1 MPLTTRDTPPP
12 TAPRGDSHRRL
23 DAQAVRRDFPIF
35 AARSTSDRPLV
46 FLDTGASA
54 QKPQVVIDRE
64 AAVYSRS
71 YANAY
76 RGVYEI
82 GAEVDDAIEQTRESV
97 RSLLNARSS
106 DEIVFTSGTTMS
118 INLVAQGWGRR
129 FLKTGDEILLS
140 VLEHHANIVP
150 WQMVAAATGATLRWI
165 PLTADGLLD
174 LSTLPELLTRK
185 TKLVA
190 VTGMSN
196 VLGTIPPVAEL
207 ARAAHAVGARI
218 LVDGAQSVPHGPV
231 DVVADDIDFLVFSGH
246 KLYGPSGV
254 GVLYGKAELLDQMD
268 PVFGGGHMIADV
280 CTTGSTWAPAP
291 ARFEAGTLP
300 IAQIIALQPAIEYVQ
315 GLGWEAVHSHEIE
328 LLSAAHERL
337 SSIDGLRI
345 LGPAPPHKGAI
356 VSFVMDDISAQDIAV
371 LLDLRGI
378 CVRHGHHCTMP
389 LHTHLQIPASVRA
402 SFGVY
407 NTLDD
412 VDRLASGLESVRKR
426 LTRTARRPATPD

>member
-1 MPLTTRDTPPP
+1 MSV
-12 TAPRGDSHRRL
+12 TAREPRTAAQ
-23 DAQAVRRDFPIF
+23 DAGTLPRFDVEAIRRDFPIF
-35 AARSTSDRPLV
+35 AARSTADRPLV

-64 AAVYSRS
+64 VDVYSRS

-76 RGVYEI
+76 RGVYQL

-97 RSLLNARSS
+97 RSLIHAESA

-118 INLVAQGWGRR
+118 INLVAHGWGRK
-129 FLKTGDEILLS
+129 FLKPGDEILLS
-140 VLEHHANIVP
+140 VLEHHANLVP
-150 WQMVAAATGATLRWI
+150 WQMAAQATGAVIRWI
-165 PLTADGLLD
+165 PMTDDGRLD
-174 LSTLPELLTRK
+174 LSNLDELITQR

-207 ARAAHAVGARI
+207 AGAAHAVGAKV
-218 LVDGAQSVPHGPV
+218 LVDGAQSVPHAPV
-231 DVVADDIDFLVFSGH
+231 DVRADGIDFLAFSGH
-246 KLYGPSGV
+246 KLYGPTGV
-254 GVLYGKAELLDQMD
+254 GVLYGKAELLESMD
-268 PVFGGGHMIADV
+268 PMFGGGHMIAEV
-280 CTTGSTWAPAP
+280 CVAGSTWAPAP

-300 IAQIIALQPAIEYVQ
+300 IAQIIALDAAVGYVQ
-315 GLGWEAVHSHEIE
+315 TIGWEGMHQHEKQ
-328 LLSAAHERL
+328 LLAATHERL
-337 SSIDGLRI
+337 SAIPGVTI
-345 LGPAPPHKGAI
+345 LGPAPQHKGAI
-356 VSFVMDDISAQDIAV
+356 VSFTMDGISAQDVAV

-389 LHTHLQIPASVRA
+389 LHAHLKIPASVRA

-412 VDRLASGLESVRKR
+412 VERLAKGLEAVQRRLKR
-426 LTRTARRPATPD
+426 ASR